1 METRPRNGSQRHLF
15 TFYTHKLLPN
25 ELGCG
30 PREKRPCSDAAMLLG
45 AQTLCLSL
53 KSQGR
58 KRRVPKLSVDGER
71 R

>member
-15 TFYTHKLLPN
+15 TFYTHKLLPD

-45 AQTLCLSL
+45 A
-53 KSQGR
+53 
-58 KRRVPKLSVDGER
+58 
-71 R
+71 